1 MPNFTVV
8 YVKGRAVGTGSYAT
22 FEPLSGKTLY
32 NVETASRINAYIK
45 TSQHLAKLGMS
56 IFVAMDQSANG
67 DSPLGF
73 TEREIQAI
81 ESQGVA
87 ITTDITDGVRIE
99 KIVREN

>member
-73 TEREIQAI
+73 SEREGQTIAVP
-81 ESQGVA
+81 GRGL
-87 ITTDITDGVRIE
+87 TTDINDGVPIRSE
-99 KIVREN
+99 EHTA